1 MAYNIYEIKD
11 LYSLIYHM
19 EKRIKQLLYEDSK
32 RHQMDALPPEVIEVI
47 EDELQPAIEKAL
59 AVLDYESTPEN
70 YNTVLV
76 GHESN

>member
-47 EDELQPAIEKAL
+47 EDDLQPAIEKAL
-59 AVLDYESTPEN
+59 AVLDYEPTPEN